1 MTRKDYKLI
10 ASVISKL
17 PDNGTR
23 ETAAIMFAKELQN
36 ENSRFKSNYFFKACL
51 LTESPTKSRS

>member
-1 MTRKDYKLI
+1 MTRKDYQLI
-10 ASVISKL
+10 ASVISRL
-17 PDNGTR
+17 PDDGTR

-51 LTESPTKSRS
+51 LTENPTKSRS